1 MMFPKQWLVKPKS
14 KTCRTSKH
22 VEWAVTPGNLNNGC
36 SKPFWAP
43 FFWVALQAALVE
55 KSFHGMSSLL
65 HLQRWQGWWLPWWL
79 RPSSFWKNSM
89 SPKMPTNTQKYPS
102 GRMFDPTLQK
112 RGEESNISCPQ
123 GSVAGH
129 LLWNKAFKDHDIH
142 FHTVVRVPSRS
153 GLPAK
158 QALLGMLV
166 IHKFSWKSSVVFS
179 SPLKDMENK
188 LSLFWNS
195 APSPW
200 SKTGMHLFFQFGFVS
215 NLWSFHLGPLRST
228 LFQNSANFFVPKKPW
243 KSKVPSSSM
252 LRWCIQRQG
261 NFNGICLTSTA
272 VALLSFTLQVTGKEA
287 GTNDCGIFFIKSLW
301 QFWWC
306 LPKVPKAAKSCTSLL
321 GQPDSLAACAIF
333 LECGRRNFTLSP
345 QSKQGMCQR
354 TPLLPFFGS
363 NAWINFF

>member
-1 MMFPKQWLVKPKS
+1 MSILVGIGQL
-14 KTCRTSKH
+14 
-22 VEWAVTPGNLNNGC
+22 W
-36 SKPFWAP
+36 
-43 FFWVALQAALVE
+43 
-55 KSFHGMSSLL
+55 
-65 HLQRWQGWWLPWWL
+65 
-79 RPSSFWKNSM
+79 RP
-89 SPKMPTNTQKYPS
+89 
-102 GRMFDPTLQK
+102 
-112 RGEESNISCPQ
+112 NISCPQ
-123 GSVAGH
+123 ASVAGH

-142 FHTVVRVPSRS
+142 FHTVVRVPSRA

-243 KSKVPSSSM
+243 KSNVPSSSM

-272 VALLSFTLQVTGKEA
+272 VALLPFTLQVTGKEA

-333 LECGRRNFTLSP
+333 WSVGAEISP
-345 QSKQGMCQR
+345 CPHKVSKVCAKGLHFGHSLAAMHGSFFFS
-354 TPLLPFFGS
+354 FFGGWHS
-363 NAWINFF
+363 CYRSEGSETYQPSP